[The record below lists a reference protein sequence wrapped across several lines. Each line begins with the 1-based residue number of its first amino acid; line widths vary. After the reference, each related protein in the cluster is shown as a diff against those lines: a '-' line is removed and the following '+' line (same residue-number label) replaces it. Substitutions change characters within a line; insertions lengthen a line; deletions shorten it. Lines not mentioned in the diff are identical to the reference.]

1 MSVKKSSTL
10 LILFLFASL
19 TSFGFHEVSDDTYP
33 EYVIQEGDFL
43 STIATHF
50 STTVDEILQIND
62 IPNADSV
69 LVGDRIKIPS
79 LKGISGILSTENI
92 TIGDSIK
99 NLSIRSGM
107 SEESIIDV
115 NRITS
120 PSELYIGS
128 TLMIIQ
134 NTNGNTYSGIDFFDE
149 NQTLI
154 EKAILQK
161 GNPLSYEKINQING
175 SWDIAEKQLLF
186 ANVNKDLNPIVRS
199 ISPLIDILEIKQ
211 LPLIQGETHV
221 IHIKTPY
228 TLSLSGKVG
237 EQALQFFQDSSEPS
251 DWYALFGIDAMQ
263 DTGLTIFAIHGT
275 DQEGNVFDINQ
286 RIIIEAGRFTDEVV
300 NGVDE
305 TTLEDYS
312 NQIDNQTLAAIV
324 QTSPV
329 KLWGTQLSYPVDEPC
344 LASGFGSR
352 RTYNDGSYKNYHTGV
367 DFSVCSAENLNIY
380 AAADGQVL
388 FTGELPIHGIHTV
401 IDHGWGVYST
411 YSHQSEVFVTVG
423 QNVKRGDLIGK
434 IGTTG
439 RSVGPHL
446 HWEVKING
454 IYVNPLTWLNTVF
467 P

>member
-1 MSVKKSSTL
+1 MSVKKSSLL
-10 LILFLFASL
+10 LILFLFASFTAL
-19 TSFGFHEVSDDTYP
+19 GFSEVSTDTYP
-33 EYVIQEGDFL
+33 EYVIEDGDFL
-43 STIATHF
+43 SIVATRF
-50 STTVDEILQIND
+50 STTVDDILQINN
-62 IPNADSV
+62 IPDANSV
-69 LVGDRIKIPS
+69 LVGDKIKIPS
-79 LKGISGILSTENI
+79 LKGMSGILSTESI

-99 NLSIRSGM
+99 NVSIRNGM

-128 TLMIIQ
+128 MLMIVQ
-134 NTNGNTYSGIDFFDE
+134 NTNGNTYSGVDFFDGH
-149 NQTLI
+149 QTLI

-161 GNPLSYEKINQING
+161 GNPLSYEKINRING

-186 ANVNKDLNPIVRS
+186 ANVNKDSNPIVRS

-228 TLSLSGKVG
+228 VLSLSGKIG
-237 EQALQFFQDSSEPS
+237 EQSLQFFQDSSETS

-263 DTGLTIFAIHGT
+263 DTGLTTFAIHGS
-275 DQEGNVFDINQ
+275 DQDGNLFDINQ
-286 RIIIEAGRFTDEVV
+286 KIVIEAGQFTYEVV
-300 NGVDE
+300 DGVDE
-305 TTLEDYS
+305 ATLEDYS
-312 NQIDNQTLAAIV
+312 NQVDNQTLAAIV

-344 LASGFGSR
+344 LASGFGNR
-352 RTYNDGSYKNYHTGV
+352 RTYNDGSYNNYHTGV
-367 DFSVCSAENLNIY
+367 DFSVCSANNLNIY

-388 FTGELPIHGIHTV
+388 FTGELPIHGNHTV

-411 YSHQSEVFVTVG
+411 YSHQSEIFVTAG

-434 IGTTG
+434 IGSTG

-454 IYVNPLTWLNTVF
+454 TYVNPITWLNTIF